1 MGGPNWHWFKII
13 NRKIDELKTQ
23 NDKISWY
30 LLLSRGQM
38 GKPHELNRNR
48 TASVS
53 LSKSRKL
60 AFRLELELSFRNST
74 GGLGVACAQV
84 APRGPVPGLRACF
97 WTPFLFSGPVL
108 DPLYLP
114 EACFWSLFFCAGLF
128 LDPPCLPQTCF
139 WNPCVFHG
147 PVFGLLCPRACF
159 YMSFVFRGR
168 VFGLPLL
175 CLPPW
180 VCFWIPSLGS
190 LVVRFGAPFWCRW
203 SVLGLRFGASGAS
216 WGFRL
221 VDFHGTILQTP
232 QIQCPKA

>member
-1 MGGPNWHWFKII
+1 MF
-13 NRKIDELKTQ
+13 L
-23 NDKISWY
+23 
-30 LLLSRGQM
+30 
-38 GKPHELNRNR
+38 
-48 TASVS
+48 
-53 LSKSRKL
+53 SRKL

-74 GGLGVACAQV
+74 GGLGVAWAQV
-84 APRGPVPGLRACF
+84 ATRGPVFGLRACF
-97 WTPFLFSGPVL
+97 WTPFLFRGPG
-108 DPLYLP
+108 
-114 EACFWSLFFCAGLF
+114 GLF
-128 LDPPCLPQTCF
+128 LVSLFLRGPVSGLPLSSTDMFLEPLCLVRACF
-139 WNPCVFHG
+139 WNPCVFRG
-147 PVFGLLCPRACF
+147 PVFGLLCLPRACF

-203 SVLGLRFGASGAS
+203 SVLGLRLGAGGAS

-221 VDFHGTILQTP
+221 NDFHGTILQTP

>member
-1 MGGPNWHWFKII
+1 MGTSCH
-13 NRKIDELKTQ
+13 
-23 NDKISWY
+23 S
-30 LLLSRGQM
+30 
-38 GKPHELNRNR
+38 
-48 TASVS
+48 
-53 LSKSRKL
+53 
-60 AFRLELELSFRNST
+60 
-74 GGLGVACAQV
+74 
-84 APRGPVPGLRACF
+84 RACS
-97 WTPFLFSGPVL
+97 WTP
-108 DPLYLP
+108 
-114 EACFWSLFFCAGLF
+114 GLF
-128 LDPPCLPQTCF
+128 LDSLSLQRACFGPSLSSGGLFLVSLFLRGPVSGPPLSSTDMFLEPLCLVRACF

-147 PVFGLLCPRACF
+147 PVLGLLCLPRACF

>member
-1 MGGPNWHWFKII
+1 MGLVF
-13 NRKIDELKTQ
+13 LKPQKFMLQLT
-23 NDKISWY
+23 
-30 LLLSRGQM
+30 R
-38 GKPHELNRNR
+38 
-48 TASVS
+48 
-53 LSKSRKL
+53 SRKL

-74 GGLGVACAQV
+74 GGLGVAWAQV
-84 APRGPVPGLRACF
+84 ATRGPVFGLRACF
-97 WTPFLFSGPVL
+97 WTPFLFRGPVL

-128 LDPPCLPQTCF
+128 LDSPCLPTDMFLEPLCLVRACF
-139 WNPCVFHG
+139 WNPCVFRG
-147 PVFGLLCPRACF
+147 PVFGLLCLPRACF

-190 LVVRFGAPFWCRW
+190 LVVRFGAPFWCRR
-203 SVLGLRFGASGAS
+203 SVLGLRFGAGGVS

>member
-1 MGGPNWHWFKII
+1 MNTNLGVQHSVI
-13 NRKIDELKTQ
+13 
-23 NDKISWY
+23 
-30 LLLSRGQM
+30 QM
-38 GKPHELNRNR
+38 
-48 TASVS
+48 
-53 LSKSRKL
+53 SRKL

-74 GGLGVACAQV
+74 GGLGVAWAQV
-84 APRGPVPGLRACF
+84 ATRGPVPGLRACF

-114 EACFWSLFFCAGLF
+114 EACFWSLFFCAPVSGPPLSSTDMF
-128 LDPPCLPQTCF
+128 LEPLCLVRACF

-147 PVFGLLCPRACF
+147 PVFGLLCLPRACF